1 MVGHIFNLVLV
12 ALCSGKDAFKELSGH
27 AGFSVE
33 ECVAGKAEQQWILS
47 DGVVPGFSKTTNVQM
62 GSNGKGGKGGC
73 WEITGC
79 STSQGADVGCGFG
92 CKALPAKG
100 CASPCD

>member
-47 DGVVPGFSKTTNVQM
+47 DGVVPVRARRSIYLEVITRSSIH
-62 GSNGKGGKGGC
+62 GSRSAA
-73 WEITGC
+73 IVC
-79 STSQGADVGCGFG
+79 SA
-92 CKALPAKG
+92 
-100 CASPCD
+100 